1 MMKEAVVKFDIEKIR
16 ADFPVLTRKVHGKDL
31 VFLDSA
37 ASSQKPKQ
45 VVEAIANYY
54 LHEHANIHRGVHLLS
69 QEATTKYE
77 EARKK
82 IARFINAQ
90 NDHECIITKGTTDGI
105 NLVASSLGEHCVKEG
120 DEVIISHMEHHS
132 NLVPWQMLCERK
144 KAKLKVIPI
153 TDDGEL
159 DLEEYEKLLS
169 EKTKIVSVVHVSNTL
184 GTINPV
190 EEMIEKAH
198 DVGAYFVVDGAQAV
212 PHIPVDVQQLN
223 CDFYAF
229 SLHKMYGPTGIGILY
244 GKEEIMNAMPPYQ
257 GGGDMI
263 NKVTLEK
270 TTYNDLPH
278 KFEAGTPNIA
288 GGIGMGATMDY
299 IDGLD
304 WKAAHEFEADVMDYA
319 HERLSEIEGLR
330 FIGTAEK
337 KTGAI
342 SFLVGQIHPYDMG
355 VLLDQL
361 GIAVR
366 TGHHCTQPILE
377 RYNIPGTVRASF
389 GIYSTKQEVDQLVKG
404 VERAKRM
411 LG

>member
-1 MMKEAVVKFDIEKIR
+1 MKEAAMKFDIEKIR

-45 VVEAIANYY
+45 VVEAISNYY
-54 LHEHANIHRGVHLLS
+54 LYEHANIHRGVHLLS
-69 QEATTKYE
+69 QEATSKYE
-77 EARKK
+77 DARKK
-82 IARFINAQ
+82 VASFINAK

-105 NLVASSLGEHCVKEG
+105 NLVASSLGEHCVNEG

-244 GKEEIMNAMPPYQ
+244 GKESIMNAMPPYQ

-288 GGIGMGATMDY
+288 GGIGMGATIDY
-299 IDGLD
+299 INEID
-304 WKAAHEFEADVMDYA
+304 WKAAHEFEAEVMDYA
-319 HERLSEIEGLR
+319 HKKLSEIEDLR

-389 GIYSTKQEVDQLVKG
+389 GIYSTKQEVDQLVQG

>member
-1 MMKEAVVKFDIEKIR
+1 MKEAAVKFDIEKIR

-244 GKEEIMNAMPPYQ
+244 GKEEIMNGMPPYQ

-288 GGIGMGATMDY
+288 GGIGMGATIDY
-299 IDGLD
+299 IDELD

>member
-1 MMKEAVVKFDIEKIR
+1 MKEAAVKFDVEKIR
-16 ADFPVLTRKVHGKDL
+16 ADFPVLNRKVHGKDL

-45 VVEAIANYY
+45 VVEAISNYY

-69 QEATTKYE
+69 QKATSKYE

-82 IARFINAQ
+82 VASFINAGK
-90 NDHECIITKGTTDGI
+90 DHECIITKGTTDGI
-105 NLVASSLGEHCVKEG
+105 NLVASSLGEHCVKED

-153 TDDGEL
+153 TDSGEL

-190 EEMIEKAH
+190 EKMIEKAH
-198 DVGAYFVVDGAQAV
+198 NIGAYFVVDGAQAV

-244 GKEEIMNAMPPYQ
+244 GKESVMNAMPPYQ

-288 GGIGMGATMDY
+288 GGIGMGATIDY
-299 IDGLD
+299 INEID
-304 WKAAHEFEADVMDYA
+304 WKAAHEFEAEVMDYA
-319 HERLSEIEGLR
+319 HEKLSEIEGLR

>member
-1 MMKEAVVKFDIEKIR
+1 MKEATVKFDIEKIR

-82 IARFINAQ
+82 IARFINAE

-120 DEVIISHMEHHS
+120 DEIIISHMEHHS

-144 KAKLKVIPI
+144 NAKLKVIPI

-244 GKEEIMNAMPPYQ
+244 GKEKIMNAMPPYQ

-288 GGIGMGATMDY
+288 GGIGMGATIDY
-299 IDGLD
+299 IDELD

-319 HERLSEIEGLR
+319 HEKLSEIEGLR

>member
-1 MMKEAVVKFDIEKIR
+1 MMKEAAVKFDIEKIR

-244 GKEEIMNAMPPYQ
+244 GKEEIMNGMPPYQ

-288 GGIGMGATMDY
+288 GGIGMGATIDY
-299 IDGLD
+299 IDELD